1 MLTLCWPPIHL
12 SLLPKIHHLLSVLF
26 FFASVKVL
34 RFFCIDYHFSLLATP
49 IASSSALSSY
59 LNIDSRLTKFKYI
72 HITKIVQ
79 RLSRAIFILFFFYHG
94 RYNSWSKT
102 CLHLSTG
109 QYLEDLFSGH
119 NEIMALLFFSNNIGN
134 AFPKISQCMKMTT
147 RNSFSNE
154 KMNHHYQAKISNQ
167 FLKTVIKYI

>member
-34 RFFCIDYHFSLLATP
+34 RFFCIDYHYSLLATP

-59 LNIDSRLTKFKYI
+59 LNIDSRRTKFKYI

-79 RLSRAIFILFFFYHG
+79 RLSRAIFIHFFFYHG
-94 RYNSWSKT
+94 RYNS
-102 CLHLSTG
+102 
-109 QYLEDLFSGH
+109 
-119 NEIMALLFFSNNIGN
+119 
-134 AFPKISQCMKMTT
+134 
-147 RNSFSNE
+147 
-154 KMNHHYQAKISNQ
+154 
-167 FLKTVIKYI
+167 